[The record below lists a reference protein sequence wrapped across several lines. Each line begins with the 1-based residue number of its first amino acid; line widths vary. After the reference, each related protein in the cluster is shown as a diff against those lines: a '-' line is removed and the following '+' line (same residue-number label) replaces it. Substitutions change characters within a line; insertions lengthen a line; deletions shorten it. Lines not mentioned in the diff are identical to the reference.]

1 MSSLNLKGILM
12 EAMEAS
18 SMRGFPAIHVARM
31 SSCSLCRSTRLAI
44 CAGRLLV
51 GVGGPPVSVG
61 KARGR

>member
-1 MSSLNLKGILM
+1 M

-51 GVGGPPVSVG
+51 GVGGPPMSVG